1 MGKKIDGKQI
11 ALQIRKEVQQK
22 NEAFVAKYEMQ
33 PCLAV
38 ILVGNHPASL
48 SYVQSKVK
56 ACKEVGMESRLIQL
70 DAEVS
75 EADLL
80 KEIEKLN
87 QDAYVDGILVQ
98 LPLPQHIHEDTVVY
112 AIDPNKDVDGF
123 HPINIGKMML
133 GVDTFYPCT
142 PHGVIKMLEAISYD
156 LCGKNV
162 VVIGRSMIVG
172 KPMAQLCLEQNATVT
187 ACHSKTKDL
196 TFYTKHADVII
207 VAVGKPLF
215 LTEDQVSPGAVVIDV
230 GINRNAKGKLV
241 GDVDTESVL
250 KVADYVTP
258 VPGGVGPMTITML
271 LWNTIIA
278 AERRVL
284 AGTKNNHCFLG

>member
-123 HPINIGKMML
+123 QPVNLGKL
-133 GVDTFYPCT
+133 LLQQKSFQPCT
-142 PHGVIKMLEAISYD
+142 AKSVMRILKEIGMED
-156 LCGKNV
+156 LSGKHA
-162 VVIGRSMIVG
+162 VVIGRSNIVG
-172 KPMAQLCLEQNATVT
+172 KPVAQLLLKQHATVT
-187 ACHSKTKDL
+187 ICHSKTADL
-196 TFYTKHADVII
+196 KKFTKQADLLV
-207 VAVGKPLF
+207 VAIGRARMIDASYVKA
-215 LTEDQVSPGAVVIDV
+215 GAVVIDV
-230 GINRNAKGKLV
+230 GVNRDENGKLC
-241 GDVDTESVL
+241 GDVDFASVEPL
-250 KVADYVTP
+250 ASYLTP
-258 VPGGVGPMTITML
+258 VPKGVGPMTSVML
-271 LWNTIIA
+271 LENTLEA
-278 AERRVL
+278 YEEREKMYGRL
-284 AGTKNNHCFLG
+284 

>member
-1 MGKKIDGKQI
+1 
-11 ALQIRKEVQQK
+11 
-22 NEAFVAKYEMQ
+22 
-33 PCLAV
+33 
-38 ILVGNHPASL
+38 
-48 SYVQSKVK
+48 
-56 ACKEVGMESRLIQL
+56 
-70 DAEVS
+70 
-75 EADLL
+75 
-80 KEIEKLN
+80 
-87 QDAYVDGILVQ
+87 
-98 LPLPQHIHEDTVVY
+98 
-112 AIDPNKDVDGF
+112 
-123 HPINIGKMML
+123 
-133 GVDTFYPCT
+133 
-142 PHGVIKMLEAISYD
+142 MLEAISYD

-187 ACHSKTKDL
+187 VCHSKTKDL